1 MRWMAVVA
9 IVIILVVSLKDAIG
23 IFFVYHFAFYF
34 DAIDSVL
41 RCPVHQK
48 IGAVPS
54 ASSANRSW
62 EDLITD
68 QLNSP
73 HSGWI
78 VSKHPVTLGLCNRI
92 LDTILDMAVATNR
105 TLWIEW
111 NEQPQYKMNPVE
123 IVGSSSFQ
131 SIFNSSF
138 HETRFRPPDNIT
150 DRIPHILLA
159 SSDCFLQQIVGLSD
173 LSLIFMNHSVVEIT
187 RCDWWG
193 GLLLKNPQYARTV
206 FHGLNISLGFPII
219 FKSLF
224 KLHPPFPQPVECSWM
239 IQIRVD
245 LPPGPWLHAAPTD
258 DFFRCAFAG
267 GMTHLDYKTTWI
279 VTDNKRRLLQ
289 RSSPKAKQMLSMM
302 NLPTE
307 EKTCRGPCGDR
318 RTMET
323 IYKLSHCKRAVLTF
337 GSSFG
342 SCITSLAGV
351 SQVFRVGR
359 YGDCHALPSAEPY
372 DMNTFSRYGNVA
384 TFLASKF

>member
-1 MRWMAVVA
+1 MWWMAVVA

-193 GLLLKNPQYARTV
+193 GTV
-206 FHGLNISLGFPII
+206 AQKSPICKDSVSWLEYFSWISYYF
-219 FKSLF
+219 
-224 KLHPPFPQPVECSWM
+224 
-239 IQIRVD
+239 
-245 LPPGPWLHAAPTD
+245 
-258 DFFRCAFAG
+258 
-267 GMTHLDYKTTWI
+267 
-279 VTDNKRRLLQ
+279 
-289 RSSPKAKQMLSMM
+289 
-302 NLPTE
+302 
-307 EKTCRGPCGDR
+307 
-318 RTMET
+318 
-323 IYKLSHCKRAVLTF
+323 
-337 GSSFG
+337 
-342 SCITSLAGV
+342 
-351 SQVFRVGR
+351 QVFVQVT
-359 YGDCHALPSAEPY
+359 PS
-372 DMNTFSRYGNVA
+372 FSPACGV
-384 TFLASKF
+384 